1 MMFVKLLMAAT
12 LITGLIYF
20 LDFLILKRIR
30 SPKQEPSLIVGYGK
44 SFFPV
49 LLLVFVIRSFIV
61 EPFKIPS
68 GSMMPTLIAGDF
80 IVVNKFA
87 YGIRLPVWNKTLIKV
102 GKPNRGDIFVF
113 HYPKNPSIDYIKR
126 VVGLPGDE
134 IRYENKELYI
144 NGKLASKYF
153 QADYRYDL
161 NAYQPL
167 LPSLNRY
174 FKGGPYRLEPN
185 MWQAKEFIE
194 TLGNSTHSLLVHDH
208 VPSEDDKFIVPKGHY
223 FAMGDNRDNSS
234 DSRVWGF
241 VPDELLVGKAFF
253 IWLNFSQFNRI
264 GTWIK

>member
-1 MMFVKLLMAAT
+1 MMFVKFLLAAT
-12 LITGLIYF
+12 TITGLIYL
-20 LDFLILKRIR
+20 LDTLILKRIR
-30 SPKQEPSLIVGYGK
+30 PSNQKPSLVVEYGR

-49 LLLVFVIRSFIV
+49 LLIVFVIRSFIV

-80 IVVNKFA
+80 IVVNKFT
-87 YGIRLPVWNKTLIKV
+87 YGVRFPVWNKMLIEV
-102 GKPNRGDIFVF
+102 GKPKRGDVFVF

-126 VVGLPGDE
+126 VIGLPGDE
-134 IRYENKELYI
+134 IRYENKEIFI
-144 NGKLASKYF
+144 NDVPVKKVFQGKYTYTFNGNDVIEANKFFEKLGESKY
-153 QADYRYDL
+153 
-161 NAYQPL
+161 
-167 LPSLNRY
+167 
-174 FKGGPYRLEPN
+174 
-185 MWQAKEFIE
+185 
-194 TLGNSTHSLLVHDH
+194 SLLVHDI
-208 VPSEDDKFIVPKGHY
+208 PSENYKFNVPEGHY

>member
-12 LITGLIYF
+12 IITGIIYF
-20 LDFLILKRIR
+20 LDILILKRVR
-30 SPKQEPSLIVGYGK
+30 PKKQKPSLIVEYGR

-80 IVVNKFA
+80 IVVNKFT

-102 GKPNRGDIFVF
+102 GKPNRGDVFVF
-113 HYPKNPSIDYIKR
+113 HYPKDPSIDYIKR
-126 VVGLPGDE
+126 VIGLPGDE
-134 IRYENKELYI
+134 IRYENKDLFI
-144 NGKLASKYF
+144 NGTHIKKILQEKYIYAF
-153 QADYRYDL
+153 NENEMMEATK
-161 NAYQPL
+161 
-167 LPSLNRY
+167 
-174 FKGGPYRLEPN
+174 FV
-185 MWQAKEFIE
+185 E
-194 TLGNSTHSLLVHDH
+194 TLGDYSILIHD
-208 VPSEDDKFIVPKGHY
+208 VPSSNYKFNVPEGHY

-241 VPDELLVGKAFF
+241 VPDDLLVGKAFF

>member
-12 LITGLIYF
+12 IITGLIYF
-20 LDFLILKRIR
+20 LDILILKRFR
-30 SPKQEPSLIVGYGK
+30 PKKQKPSWIVEYGR

-49 LLLVFVIRSFIV
+49 LLLVFVIRSFII

-80 IVVNKFA
+80 IVVNKFK

-102 GKPNRGDIFVF
+102 GKPNRGDVFVF
-113 HYPKNPSIDYIKR
+113 HYPKDPSIDYIKR
-126 VVGLPGDE
+126 AIGLPGDE
-134 IRYENKELYI
+134 IRYENKDLFI
-144 NGKLASKYF
+144 NGTHIKKILQEKYIYAF
-153 QADYRYDL
+153 NENEMMEATK
-161 NAYQPL
+161 
-167 LPSLNRY
+167 
-174 FKGGPYRLEPN
+174 FV
-185 MWQAKEFIE
+185 E
-194 TLGNSTHSLLVHDH
+194 TLGDYSILIHD
-208 VPSEDDKFIVPKGHY
+208 VPSGSYKFNVPEGHY

-253 IWLNFSQFNRI
+253 IWLNFSQFSRI